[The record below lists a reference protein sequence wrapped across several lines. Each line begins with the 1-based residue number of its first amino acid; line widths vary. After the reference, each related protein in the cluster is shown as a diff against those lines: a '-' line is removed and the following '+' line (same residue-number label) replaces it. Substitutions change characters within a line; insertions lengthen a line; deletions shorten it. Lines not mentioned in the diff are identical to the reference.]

1 MREMEG
7 EAVGRYPRDS
17 RIAVVVVVVVA
28 VAAEVEGEVAVDD
41 GAVVDVVVDCI
52 PDHKPGTAVP

>member
-17 RIAVVVVVVVA
+17 RIAVVVA
-28 VAAEVEGEVAVDD
+28 VAAEVEGVVAVDD